1 MVKRVLREY
10 DLKLTNAEQN
20 CSKFEY
26 SANAHRRALQ
36 KAFEEN
42 VILEEKLIA
51 SEASLYETTKA
62 LDVANAK
69 VEAFSKLQPSLN
81 ELPFGS
87 IAPEESIS

>member
-51 SEASLYETTKA
+51 S
-62 LDVANAK
+62 
-69 VEAFSKLQPSLN
+69 
-81 ELPFGS
+81 
-87 IAPEESIS
+87 